1 MLDTMTTNFL
11 LKPKEACV
19 ILRVHRNTLR
29 AMIDRGQIEAVNIS
43 HGKRP
48 TWRIL
53 AHSLQN
59 LGTLQKNAIVL
70 DIERRLG
77 L

>member
-1 MLDTMTTNFL
+1 MLETMTTDFL
-11 LKPKEACV
+11 LKPKEACA
-19 ILRVHRNTLR
+19 ILRGHRNTLR

-53 AHSLQN
+53 AHSLQD
-59 LGTLQKNAIVL
+59 LGTLRENAIAL

>member
-1 MLDTMTTNFL
+1 MTTDFL
-11 LKPKEACV
+11 LTPKEACA

-48 TWRIL
+48 TWRIMV
-53 AHSLQN
+53 HSLQN
-59 LGTLQKNAIVL
+59 LGTLRDDAIVL
-70 DIERRLG
+70 DIKRRLG

>member
-1 MLDTMTTNFL
+1 MTADFL
-11 LKPKEACV
+11 LTPKEACA

-29 AMIDRGQIEAVNIS
+29 AMIDRGQIQAVNVS
-43 HGKRP
+43 PGKRP

-53 AHSLQN
+53 AHSLQD
-59 LGTLQKNAIVL
+59 LGTSRENTIAL

>member
-1 MLDTMTTNFL
+1 MTSDFL
-11 LKPKEACV
+11 LTPKEACA

-43 HGKRP
+43 PGKRP

-53 AHSLQN
+53 AHSLKD
-59 LGTLQKNAIVL
+59 LGTLRENAIAL
-70 DIERRLG
+70 DIERRLD

>member
-1 MLDTMTTNFL
+1 MLETMTSDFL
-11 LKPKEACV
+11 LKSKEACA

-59 LGTLQKNAIVL
+59 LITLQENAIIL
-70 DIERRLG
+70 DIKRRLG